1 VKRQSNE
8 RANQDE
14 RSRLLTEVLGKLTR
28 QERLICIWKR
38 AGFSDHEI
46 AKHHGLSATSVA
58 TVFSRAKDK
67 LRKAMRA
74 KQ

>member
-1 VKRQSNE
+1 MKRRSDE
-8 RANQDE
+8 GANQDE
-14 RSRLLTEVLGKLTR
+14 RTRLLTEVLGKLTR

-38 AGFSDHEI
+38 AGFSDYEI
-46 AKHHGLSATSVA
+46 AKHHGLSAASVA

-74 KQ
+74 KR